1 MRGLWHELT
10 DLVLPAEC
18 AGCGLARA
26 PGRLCPGCR
35 VALAAG
41 EPRRARPAAAPDGLP
56 AVWAAAG
63 YRDEVRAMLLAH
75 KERGALPLAGPLGD
89 AVARAV
95 HAGLHTL
102 RTASG
107 ARPVVLLP
115 VPSARSAVARR
126 GHDPVRRLAR
136 AAAAALRA
144 EGIPARVLPALRQ
157 CRPVADQAGLTAGER
172 AANLDGALE
181 MPPAAAGAAAGAA
194 AVLVD
199 DVMTTGASLREAAR
213 ASRSCGVQPVAAA
226 VVACRT
232 HR

>member
-10 DLVLPAEC
+10 DLVLPADC

-35 VALAAG
+35 DALVAG

-63 YRDEVRAMLLAH
+63 YRDEVRAVLLAH

-89 AVARAV
+89 ALARAV
-95 HAGLHTL
+95 HAGLNAL
-102 RTASG
+102 PAAAGS
-107 ARPVVLLP
+107 RPVVLLP

-136 AAAAALRA
+136 SAAGALRA
-144 EGIPARVLPALRQ
+144 AGVPAQALPALRQ

-181 MPPAAAGAAAGAA
+181 LRPAAAAAAADGV

-213 ASRSCGVQPVAAA
+213 ASRSGGLRPLAAA
-226 VVACRT
+226 VVACRS
-232 HR
+232 HH